1 MKSYFY
7 KGVNK
12 MMETVE
18 ITETEYNNLLFRQQQ
33 IEQICELA
41 NQLEE
46 GMIDGFDFGEMVLDI
61 L

>member
-1 MKSYFY
+1 
-7 KGVNK
+7 

-33 IEQICELA
+33 IEQLCELA

-46 GMIDGFDFGEMVLDI
+46 GMIDGFDFGEMVLNI